1 SCSEKAQNISFPDF
15 FLEVVN
21 IVLSGLYE
29 VLWEDIY
36 RFHAHHCPCSVVCF
50 MALDEKR
57 WLYGTHEQNMGLLGF
72 LRVRVWMNGLRSI
85 KNGFLRVV
93 LRERFVLGG
102 IFFIGQ
108 GEQGILLEHR
118 EIEFGDKV
126 NTQEVIR
133 VVRRKSQELHPLEKK

>member
-1 SCSEKAQNISFPDF
+1 MFLRNIFNISFFPPQNVQKFPKNVENVDIRSFTVKIYF
-15 FLEVVN
+15 FPH
-21 IVLSGLYE
+21 I
-29 VLWEDIY
+29 
-36 RFHAHHCPCSVVCF
+36 FK
-50 MALDEKR
+50 ALDEKR

-85 KNGFLRVV
+85 KNGFLGVV

-108 GEQGILLEHR
+108 GEQGIFLEHR

-126 NTQEVIR
+126 NTQE
-133 VVRRKSQELHPLEKK
+133 LHPLEKK